1 MMTSKANDNDPRVS
15 DAYRELATEKS
26 PPELDATILKMAAGD
41 VRTRYGLARG
51 WLRPVAWAATI
62 GLSLAFVLEIS
73 QYTDVPATPELAAER
88 LEEAVMS
95 DGAAAKSKDEDLA
108 NQELHKRSDAPA
120 PAKAL
125 APRIEGASPAAM
137 ESAALIQD
145 FETDN
150 ASVLQEAEAQ
160 MRMDTGEARSAAS
173 FAEKKEWTGHCDAV
187 ARASA
192 ESWYECIE
200 RLRDE
205 RLTDAA
211 RQELDALLVEF
222 PDFREPA
229 PDR

>member
-1 MMTSKANDNDPRVS
+1 MTSKANDSDPRVS
-15 DAYRELATEKS
+15 DVYRELATEKS
-26 PPELDATILKMAAGD
+26 PPELDATVLKMAAGD

-88 LEEAVMS
+88 LE
-95 DGAAAKSKDEDLA
+95 AAKSKDEDLA
-108 NQELHKRSDAPA
+108 SQELQKRSDVPA

-137 ESAALIQD
+137 ENAALIQD
-145 FETDN
+145 FETDS
-150 ASVLQEAEAQ
+150 ASVLQEAEEQ
-160 MRMDTGEARSAAS
+160 MRMHTSEARSAAS
-173 FAEKKEWTGHCDAV
+173 FAEKKEWTGHCDAD

-205 RLTDAA
+205 RLIDAA

-229 PDR
+229 PNR

>member
-88 LEEAVMS
+88 LE
-95 DGAAAKSKDEDLA
+95 AAKSKDEDLA

-205 RLTDAA
+205 QLTDAA

>member
-1 MMTSKANDNDPRVS
+1 MTSKANDSDPRVS

-26 PPELDATILKMAAGD
+26 PPELDATVLKMAASD

-88 LEEAVMS
+88 LE
-95 DGAAAKSKDEDLA
+95 AAKSKDEDLA
-108 NQELHKRSDAPA
+108 SQELQKRSDVPA

-137 ESAALIQD
+137 ENAALIQD
-145 FETDN
+145 FETDS
-150 ASVLQEAEAQ
+150 ASVLQEAEEQ
-160 MRMDTGEARSAAS
+160 MRMHTGEARSAAS
-173 FAEKKEWTGHCDAV
+173 FAEKKEWTGHCDAD

-205 RLTDAA
+205 RLIDAA

-229 PDR
+229 PNR

>member
-1 MMTSKANDNDPRVS
+1 
-15 DAYRELATEKS
+15 
-26 PPELDATILKMAAGD
+26 
-41 VRTRYGLARG
+41 
-51 WLRPVAWAATI
+51 
-62 GLSLAFVLEIS
+62 
-73 QYTDVPATPELAAER
+73 
-88 LEEAVMS
+88 
-95 DGAAAKSKDEDLA
+95 
-108 NQELHKRSDAPA
+108 
-120 PAKAL
+120 
-125 APRIEGASPAAM
+125 
-137 ESAALIQD
+137 
-145 FETDN
+145 
-150 ASVLQEAEAQ
+150 

-173 FAEKKEWTGHCDAV
+173 LAEKKEWTGHCDAV

>member
-88 LEEAVMS
+88 LE
-95 DGAAAKSKDEDLA
+95 AAKSKDEDLA
-108 NQELHKRSDAPA
+108 SQELQKRSDVPA

-137 ESAALIQD
+137 ENAALIQD
-145 FETDN
+145 FETDS
-150 ASVLQEAEAQ
+150 ASVLQEAEEQ
-160 MRMDTGEARSAAS
+160 MRMHTGEARSAAS
-173 FAEKKEWTGHCDAV
+173 FAEKKEWTGHCDAD

-205 RLTDAA
+205 RLIDAA

-229 PDR
+229 PNR

>member
-88 LEEAVMS
+88 LE
-95 DGAAAKSKDEDLA
+95 AAKSKDEDLA

-173 FAEKKEWTGHCDAV
+173 FAEKKEWNGHCDAV

>member
-1 MMTSKANDNDPRVS
+1 MTSKANDSDPRVS

-26 PPELDATILKMAAGD
+26 PPELDATVLKMAAGD

-88 LEEAVMS
+88 LE
-95 DGAAAKSKDEDLA
+95 AAKSKDEDLA
-108 NQELHKRSDAPA
+108 NQELQKRSDVPA

-137 ESAALIQD
+137 ENAALIQD
-145 FETDN
+145 FETDS
-150 ASVLQEAEAQ
+150 ASVLQEAEEQ
-160 MRMDTGEARSAAS
+160 MRMHTGEARSAAS
-173 FAEKKEWTGHCDAV
+173 FAEKKEWTGHCDAA

>member
-88 LEEAVMS
+88 LE
-95 DGAAAKSKDEDLA
+95 AAKSKDEDLA

>member
-1 MMTSKANDNDPRVS
+1 MTSKATDRDPRVS

-26 PPELDATILKMAAGD
+26 PPELDATVLKMAAGD

-88 LEEAVMS
+88 LE
-95 DGAAAKSKDEDLA
+95 AAKSKDEDLA
-108 NQELHKRSDAPA
+108 NQELQKRSDVPA

-137 ESAALIQD
+137 ENAALIRD
-145 FETDN
+145 FETDS
-150 ASVLQEAEAQ
+150 ASVLQEAEEQ
-160 MRMDTGEARSAAS
+160 MRMHTGEARSAAS
-173 FAEKKEWTGHCDAV
+173 FAEKKEWTGHCDAD

-205 RLTDAA
+205 RLIDAA